1 MKFKKFNCLY
11 ILLYNIIILCK
22 IKIQLIKKYIIRNSI
37 DKTIF
42 KILAKI
48 LYLVII
54 KGSYFNAEVVELV
67 DTLS

>member
-1 MKFKKFNCLY
+1 M
-11 ILLYNIIILCK
+11 LLS
-22 IKIQLIKKYIIRNSI
+22 KKYIIWNSI

-48 LYLVII
+48 LYLDII
-54 KGSYFNAEVVELV
+54 KGCSFNAEVVELV

>member
-1 MKFKKFNCLY
+1 MLNKSKIKKK
-11 ILLYNIIILCK
+11 NIIS
-22 IKIQLIKKYIIRNSI
+22 NSV

-48 LYLVII
+48 LYLDII
-54 KGSYFNAEVVELV
+54 NDCSFNAEVVELV

>member
-1 MKFKKFNCLY
+1 MDKKIGKIFNVEAQVVNGICPTCTQEGVFVSVY
-11 ILLYNIIILCK
+11 
-22 IKIQLIKKYIIRNSI
+22 
-37 DKTIF
+37 KTIF

-54 KGSYFNAEVVELV
+54 NGCSFNAEVVELV

>member
-1 MKFKKFNCLY
+1 MLNKNT
-11 ILLYNIIILCK
+11 
-22 IKIQLIKKYIIRNSI
+22 IKKKYIIRNSI
-37 DKTIF
+37 DKTIY

>member
-1 MKFKKFNCLY
+1 MLNNKKIRN
-11 ILLYNIIILCK
+11 
-22 IKIQLIKKYIIRNSI
+22 KYIIRNSV